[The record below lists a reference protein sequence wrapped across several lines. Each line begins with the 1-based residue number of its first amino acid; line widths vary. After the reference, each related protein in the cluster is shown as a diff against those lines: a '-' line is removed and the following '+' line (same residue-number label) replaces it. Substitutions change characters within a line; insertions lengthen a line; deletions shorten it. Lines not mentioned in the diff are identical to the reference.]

1 MIWRRARGEYSF
13 PLVPAGSYSIR
24 AEQGGCTAAQTQSL
38 VVDAVK
44 TLNFALSDVT
54 DAFGY
59 HCRHEA
65 SAFIDA
71 NTVVA
76 LTGDDAAA
84 PVALPF
90 PFPFYGQQHSTAFVS
105 TNGFLNFLASSSAL
119 ANGDIPSFAAPNA
132 AIYPFWDDLVVDGSA
147 SVRTELL
154 GTAPDRRFVVEWRNV
169 TFFGE
174 PTRRLRFEV
183 VLYEN
188 GQILTQYA
196 DVDSDARE
204 QGNSATLGIENQS
217 GTVALEYSNGL
228 SSIESPSF
236 AIRYIGPNN
245 PPDTTITSQPANPT
259 TSITASFSFTGSDD
273 LSPPSQTFRVR
284 AIDGEGVTDPTPA
297 AYTWE
302 IHAGTSLLY
311 NGAQIVNVGGS
322 LQAAAK
328 LSSAAAT
335 CVGGQPISFSL
346 DRNPLTGAPGRYPL
360 GTASTNTS
368 GQATGSMTL
377 ALRTAGIRA
386 TSR

>member
-24 AEQGGCTAAQTQSL
+24 AEQGGCTGAQTQSL

-132 AIYPFWDDLVVDGSA
+132 AS
-147 SVRTELL
+147 
-154 GTAPDRRFVVEWRNV
+154 
-169 TFFGE
+169 
-174 PTRRLRFEV
+174 TR
-183 VLYEN
+183 
-188 GQILTQYA
+188 
-196 DVDSDARE
+196 
-204 QGNSATLGIENQS
+204 S
-217 GTVALEYSNGL
+217 GTTWSSMVPRASARSSWAPHLIGASSSNG
-228 SSIESPSF
+228 
-236 AIRYIGPNN
+236 A
-245 PPDTTITSQPANPT
+245 
-259 TSITASFSFTGSDD
+259 
-273 LSPPSQTFRVR
+273 
-284 AIDGEGVTDPTPA
+284 
-297 AYTWE
+297 
-302 IHAGTSLLY
+302 
-311 NGAQIVNVGGS
+311 
-322 LQAAAK
+322 
-328 LSSAAAT
+328 
-335 CVGGQPISFSL
+335 
-346 DRNPLTGAPGRYPL
+346 
-360 GTASTNTS
+360 
-368 GQATGSMTL
+368 M
-377 ALRTAGIRA
+377 
-386 TSR
+386 